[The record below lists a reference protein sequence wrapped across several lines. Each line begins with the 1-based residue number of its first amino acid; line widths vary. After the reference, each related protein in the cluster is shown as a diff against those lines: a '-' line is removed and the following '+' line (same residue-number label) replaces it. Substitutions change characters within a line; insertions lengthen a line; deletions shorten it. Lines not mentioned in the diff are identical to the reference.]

1 MKVGD
6 EIKIKLEKQTRTG
19 TKSAI
24 ETMLANVKIGKHY
37 GKYRNS
43 LLEEAYKA
51 RKYFINI
58 NHTSYIHHVDKSPLV
73 LRGPFLSLSRSL
85 SWY

>member
-1 MKVGD
+1 MHMKVGD

-51 RKYFINI
+51 RKYF
-58 NHTSYIHHVDKSPLV
+58 
-73 LRGPFLSLSRSL
+73 
-85 SWY
+85 

>member
-43 LLEEAYKA
+43 LLEEAYK
-51 RKYFINI
+51 
-58 NHTSYIHHVDKSPLV
+58 
-73 LRGPFLSLSRSL
+73 
-85 SWY
+85 